1 MGSDAVTLSLPAIEG
16 ISEVLIVEDDPGD
29 ALLAEE
35 HILEQ
40 SDDSVR
46 TVRASS
52 LREALA
58 SISPSTSCVLLDLNL
73 PDADGMVALTS
84 LLEAAPSVPIV
95 VLTGLAGRREGVAA
109 VNAGAQDYLEKNEL
123 TGSTLWR
130 SVRYAVERRRNVDR
144 DLMLLEAAL
153 RREENVRL
161 TRGLLPTPKLSAAD
175 LRWASRY
182 TPASEQALLG
192 GDFIDAVEAADGSL
206 RVVIGDVSGHGPE
219 EAALGA
225 CLRIG
230 WRSLVLGG
238 SDQLATIHSLDELLV
253 AERDS
258 ATMFASLCDVH
269 IDPQHRRATILSA
282 GHDAPL
288 LVTATAV
295 DQLRVTGGGLIG
307 LGLDVGTPTLVELP
321 EAWSLLLFTDGIFE
335 GRCTA
340 GGRLGIDAFVD
351 VVRSRWRGDADGDVL
366 DRIIAAAEAENCGP
380 LPDDVALFLL
390 SRPAHP

>member
-1 MGSDAVTLSLPAIEG
+1 LGLSAIEDV
-16 ISEVLIVEDDPGD
+16 SEILIVEDDPGD
-29 ALLAEE
+29 AFLAEE
-35 HILEQ
+35 HLREQ

-46 TVRASS
+46 TVHAPT
-52 LREALA
+52 LRDALR
-58 SISPSTSCVLLDLNL
+58 SISPATSCVLLDLNL
-73 PDADGMVALTS
+73 PDADGMAALTS
-84 LLEAAPSVPIV
+84 LLDVAPSVPIV

-123 TGSTLWR
+123 TAGTLWR

-161 TRGLLPTPKLSAAD
+161 TRGLLPTPRLSSPD
-175 LRWASRY
+175 VRWASRY

-192 GDFIDAVEAADGSL
+192 GDFIDAVEMPDGAL

-238 SDQLATIHSLDELLV
+238 ADQTATVASLDALLI

-258 ATMFASLCDVH
+258 PTMFASLCDVRVER
-269 IDPQHRRATILSA
+269 DRDRAVVLSA

-288 LVTATAV
+288 LITPASVEH
-295 DQLRVTGGGLIG
+295 LRVAHGGLIG
-307 LGLDVGTPTLVELP
+307 LGLAAGQPTEVELP
-321 EAWSLLLFTDGIFE
+321 AEWSLLMFTDGIFE
-335 GRCTA
+335 GRSRA
-340 GGRLGIDAFVD
+340 GGRLGIDAFVEL
-351 VVRSRWRGDADGDVL
+351 VRAHWAPSAHGDVL
-366 DRIIAAAEAENCGP
+366 DRLIAAAERENAGP

-390 SRPAHP
+390 SRSAQR